1 MLKFGNLHT
10 IHIFNVAYTTAD
22 VCYAN
27 AFILNSETNSEIW
40 LWLLC
45 LFRAS
50 QKIGIWYDA
59 CNIYRHLLPSIFN
72 VDTHSNVTQNTKQR
86 KRKAEQQ
93 QQQKNKTHVNQFNCW
108 WWQTNIR
115 ETTLHLLEFLL
126 WWILYQNIIP
136 IIVYKIIPPATA
148 TLFHRLNEAR
158 VLFSHNVKM
167 YFWFCS
173 TTHRLLWPNERERAS
188 NREKWERSNQRPMK

>member
-1 MLKFGNLHT
+1 MSHILLLMCVMRTRLFWIPKQIPRFGSDYYACFKRLKKLAYDMMRVIYIATFSLRFSML
-10 IHIFNVAYTTAD
+10 
-22 VCYAN
+22 
-27 AFILNSETNSEIW
+27 ILI
-40 LWLLC
+40 
-45 LFRAS
+45 
-50 QKIGIWYDA
+50 Q
-59 CNIYRHLLPSIFN
+59 
-72 VDTHSNVTQNTKQR
+72 

-148 TLFHRLNEAR
+148 TLFHRLNDAR